1 MVNDLL
7 KKYDGDTIRLSLI
20 SAHYRQPLNWTKDIL
35 EQSKT
40 TLNRIYKNSKE
51 IQNEHYEFSSPLE
64 NEFFL
69 EFQESLYDDLNTP
82 KALGILGK
90 FINLKKNKL
99 NVDDI
104 KLTQAINESLKLLGL
119 NKKVK
124 LINKSYGESIEI
136 LIEER
141 NQARKQKN
149 FDKADEIREKLKSQ
163 NIEIE
168 DTKEGTV
175 WKKLD

>member
-1 MVNDLL
+1 M
-7 KKYDGDTIRLSLI
+7 
-20 SAHYRQPLNWTKDIL
+20 
-35 EQSKT
+35 
-40 TLNRIYKNSKE
+40 
-51 IQNEHYEFSSPLE
+51 
-64 NEFFL
+64 
-69 EFQESLYDDLNTP
+69 
-82 KALGILGK
+82 
-90 FINLKKNKL
+90 
-99 NVDDI
+99 
-104 KLTQAINESLKLLGL
+104 LGL

-149 FDKADEIREKLKSQ
+149 FDRADEIREKLKSQ